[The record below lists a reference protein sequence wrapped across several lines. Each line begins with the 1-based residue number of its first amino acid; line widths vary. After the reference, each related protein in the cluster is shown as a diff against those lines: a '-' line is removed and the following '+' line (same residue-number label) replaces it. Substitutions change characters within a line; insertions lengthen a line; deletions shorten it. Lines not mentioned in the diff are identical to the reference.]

1 VKPSLH
7 LIVYCPLSRAWG
19 CPDEVIKRGSTV
31 TKHLGD
37 YELRNKVSRE
47 TYHIFVLFQAIL
59 KHVNYIA
66 MYKPS
71 ERF

>member
-1 VKPSLH
+1 VLGSLDQ
-7 LIVYCPLSRAWG
+7 II
-19 CPDEVIKRGSTV
+19 ERGSTV
-31 TKHLGD
+31 TKHLVGCG
-37 YELRNKVSRE
+37 LRNKVSRE
-47 TYHIFVLFQAIL
+47 KYHIFFLFQPIL